1 MNTALWT
8 IAGVLAFTF
17 AAAGLLK
24 LTRSRT
30 TLAASGM
37 GWVDDF
43 PEGTVK
49 TIGALE
55 ILAAVGLIAPAA
67 LDIAAVLVPIAAAAL
82 ILMMTGAA
90 LTHARRREFPLIA
103 VNVVLAALALCVV
116 CGRFG
121 SYSF

>member
-8 IAGVLAFTF
+8 IAGVLAFAF

-24 LTRSRT
+24 LTRSKT
-30 TLAASGM
+30 TLAVTGM
-37 GWVDDF
+37 G
-43 PEGTVK
+43 
-49 TIGALE
+49 
-55 ILAAVGLIAPAA
+55 
-67 LDIAAVLVPIAAAAL
+67 LVYNS
-82 ILMMTGAA
+82 
-90 LTHARRREFPLIA
+90 PLIA